1 MSETIA
7 VPLPPSFDADDSLEA
22 NWALPLYRVELVR
35 ERDVVMPSLCGPDDA
50 AAVAGKFLE
59 RADREVFV
67 VLLLATDNSLIGIH
81 AAHTGTLA
89 ACVVGAREVFKCAI
103 LANAASI
110 IVAHNHPSGNLEP
123 SREDIRITRQLAEA
137 GRVMGVPVH
146 DSLIISHRGY
156 TSLAERGLL

>member
-1 MSETIA
+1 MLESKTA
-7 VPLPPSFDADDSLEA
+7 LPPTSPKA
-22 NWALPLYRVELVR
+22 NEVLATNWTLPLYRVELVR
-35 ERDVVMPSLCGPDDA
+35 ERDVQMPSLCGPDDA

-81 AAHTGTLA
+81 AAHTGTLS

-103 LANAASI
+103 LANAAAI

-123 SREDIRITRQLAEA
+123 SREDIAITRQLAEA
-137 GRVMGVPVH
+137 GRVMGIPLH
-146 DSLIISHRGY
+146 DSLIITHRGH
-156 TSLAERGLL
+156 TSLAERGVF